1 MVWQS
6 VVLCILVYMT
16 VLNYMSPIEG
26 TTAFMHYNVD
36 MHTCIEVI
44 MVSLIHGSLVNSADD
59 IVSHDICVVYCL
71 YMHIL

>member
-1 MVWQS
+1 MSDDMVWQS

-44 MVSLIHGSLVNSADD
+44 MVFIDSRFSS
-59 IVSHDICVVYCL
+59 
-71 YMHIL
+71 